1 MTGFEFLFSLFALL
15 LGFMLVE
22 VLGGFVRAVKAARP
36 RPGSHDVPV
45 RLGWLSPLLGLFLL
59 LDITSYWDNIW
70 VLRDILPLGLDTLF
84 GALFLTSIY
93 YFAASLVFPN
103 DPRDWPDLDAW
114 FWLHRRMV
122 LGCILAVN
130 MLWVAFYTLFG
141 PRPSGVTLT
150 IVIQAAYFAAICTAL
165 LARRGS
171 VVGAALL
178 LLSLMYLGFAA
189 WEFAGR
195 LTAR

>member
-1 MTGFEFLFSLFALL
+1 MSEFDFLFSLFGLL

-36 RPGSHDVPV
+36 RPGLDDVRV

-70 VLRDILPLGLDTLF
+70 LLRNTIALGLDSLF
-84 GALFLTSIY
+84 SALFMTGIY

-103 DPRDWPDLDAW
+103 DPRDWPNLDDW
-114 FWLHRRMV
+114 FWLHRRLV

-130 MLWVAFYTLFG
+130 ILWVTFYTLFAS
-141 PRPSGVTLT
+141 RSFGVPLT
-150 IVIQAAYFAAICTAL
+150 IISQAAYFAAIGTAMF
-165 LARRGS
+165 ARRAAL
-171 VVGAALL
+171 VGAALSVP
-178 LLSLMYLGFAA
+178 SLMYLGFAA
-189 WEFAGR
+189 LEFAGR
-195 LTAR
+195 LH